1 MKIEQLKEFSPKE
14 SVNNIFPNI
23 CFIGIVSVHLL
34 MANPFLYIEA
44 LEVLANENN
53 LNIYEVN
60 DNEKAMVLLCDS
72 IYKN

>member
-14 SVNNIFPNI
+14 SVNNIFPNV

-44 LEVLANENN
+44 LEVLANDNN
-53 LNIYEVN
+53 LIYENN
-60 DNEKAMVLLCDS
+60 DNEKAMILLCDS